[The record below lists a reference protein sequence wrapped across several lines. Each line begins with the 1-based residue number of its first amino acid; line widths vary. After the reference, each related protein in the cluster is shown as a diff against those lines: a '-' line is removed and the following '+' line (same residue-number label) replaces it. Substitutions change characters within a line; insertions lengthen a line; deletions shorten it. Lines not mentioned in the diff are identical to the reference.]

1 MPIAYL
7 STGSNMGNRAEML
20 EKANVLLEK
29 KAGLLLALSK
39 VVETPAWGKT
49 DQPDFLNQVV
59 KLETSLSPQDLLTVI
74 LGIEKQLGR
83 NRVEKWGPRSIDI
96 DILFYDN
103 EIIDEPGLQIPHPW
117 MHERLFVLEPMC
129 EIAPDFVH
137 PVLNKTIAEL
147 LEKY

>member
-1 MPIAYL
+1 
-7 STGSNMGNRAEML
+7 MGNRAEML

-29 KAGLLLALSK
+29 KAGRLLALSK

-59 KLETSLSPQDLLTVI
+59 KLETSLSPQELLNLN

-137 PVLNKTIAEL
+137 PVLNKTIAVL
-147 LEKY
+147 LEKR

>member
-29 KAGLLLALSK
+29 KAGRLLALSK

-59 KLETSLSPQDLLTVI
+59 KLETSLSPQELLNLN

-137 PVLNKTIAEL
+137 PVLNKTIAVL
-147 LEKY
+147 LEKR

>member
-1 MPIAYL
+1 MPTAYL

-29 KAGLLLALSK
+29 KAGRLLALSK

-59 KLETSLSPQDLLTVI
+59 KLETSLSPQELLNVI

-96 DILFYDN
+96 DILFYDY

-137 PVLNKTIAEL
+137 PVLNKTIAKL
-147 LEKY
+147 LEKR